1 MSTLQER
8 GLCKTDLMPHGC
20 THPEFHGGL
29 AGRRQKDKAKNDNA
43 SHVIKSVMMNTNS
56 LSLRDIHL
64 GISALDKI
72 VVGDDEN
79 LYQNPEKAR
88 NIPTLAANPVP
99 AVCGDTTCTGS
110 GGMCPFA
117 AGPNC
122 CSICCCN
129 QMGCTF
135 NLQSGFS
142 FCN

>member
-99 AVCGDTTCTGS
+99 AVCGDTCTGS